1 MKQKVIPIMVVVIA
15 AFFVGLLLNGL
26 KSKATSTN
34 PGDAAIDFTL
44 KDVMGQ
50 EYSLSDYKGK
60 VVVLNYFAT
69 WCEPCLEEAPE
80 LEAFGLDF
88 KQAQILILAK
98 GENKN
103 RIKKY
108 IDETGSKLTYLL
120 DTKEETAK
128 DYQVVGQPETIII
141 DENGKIR
148 ERFSGP
154 TTKKKL
160 IELIEKLH

>member
-1 MKQKVIPIMVVVIA
+1 MKQKVIPIMVVVVA

-26 KSKATSTN
+26 KGKATSTN

-44 KDVMGQ
+44 KDVAGQ
-50 EYSLSDYKGK
+50 EYSLSDFKGK

-80 LEAFGLDF
+80 LDAFGLEY

-98 GENKN
+98 GENTN

-141 DENGKIR
+141 GENGKIR

-160 IELIEKLH
+160 IQMIEKLH